1 MARPRGSQT
10 QKSLNSQTAML
21 EAAVSV
27 LIDLGF
33 AQFTT
38 TEVATRAGMSR
49 GAQLNY
55 FPTRN
60 ALLVATTKYT
70 LSNAR
75 DQAMIYVGR
84 AMATKNPLPEYFNSL
99 IEFFLTGPYRAMLE
113 MTISARADPELARE
127 VHPVVRQY
135 RELLDNLWEDTLCK
149 AGFDRE
155 KVKMV
160 IEVTNNFFRG
170 LASTQ
175 VWMPNEHVEKLQL
188 DFWRK
193 SVEQMLR

>member
-1 MARPRGSQT
+1 MARPKGSQT
-10 QKSLNSQTAML
+10 KKSLQSQTAML

-27 LIDLGF
+27 LVDLGF

-38 TEVATRAGMSR
+38 AEVAKRAGMSR

-75 DQAMIYVGR
+75 DRAMIHVGR
-84 AMATKNPLPEYFNSL
+84 AMAAKNPLPEYFNSL
-99 IEFFLTGPYRAMLE
+99 VEFFLTGPYRAMLE
-113 MTISARADPELARE
+113 MTISARADPGLARE
-127 VHPVVRQY
+127 VHPIVREY
-135 RELLDNLWEDTLCK
+135 RELLDSLWEDALCK

-155 KVKMV
+155 KVKIV
-160 IEVTNNFFRG
+160 LEVTNNFFRG

-175 VWMPNEHVEKLQL
+175 VWMPNDAVEKLQL
-188 DFWRK
+188 DFWKK
-193 SVEQMLR
+193 SVEQILR